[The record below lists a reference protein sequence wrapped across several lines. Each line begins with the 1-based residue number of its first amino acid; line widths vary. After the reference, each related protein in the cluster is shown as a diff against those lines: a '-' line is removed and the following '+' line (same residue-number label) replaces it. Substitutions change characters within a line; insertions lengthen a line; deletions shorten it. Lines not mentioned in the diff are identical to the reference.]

1 MGFRP
6 SKVANAAMSTHL
18 RLETGLDYIVQ
29 AMQYVWSV
37 VFKKAAFPHGNIFV
51 AADDEMVKKQNAYAL
66 VH

>member
-29 AMQYVWSV
+29 AILTIVPLMIYY
-37 VFKKAAFPHGNIFV
+37 FR
-51 AADDEMVKKQNAYAL
+51 
-66 VH
+66 